1 MKKEYKFFLPM
12 FLLVQIGLGFGLL
25 LLFSQLTITAI
36 VAADNFV
43 FTAPSHLDKINTYLN
58 LLIWT
63 TALF

>member
-1 MKKEYKFFLPM
+1 
-12 FLLVQIGLGFGLL
+12 VQIGLVFGLL

-43 FTAPSHLDKINTYLN
+43 ITAPSHLDKINTYLN